1 MGFLLCLLRCFGQ
14 LTFYLLGKAVAKF
27 DLYYVQVHFSWFHQ
41 RIRTIMATT
50 LYVGY
55 IRGSLIQKRIFNLH
69 GLIYVGCMSFDAI
82 VQISFDVII

>member
-1 MGFLLCLLRCFGQ
+1 MTNCYLTISFL
-14 LTFYLLGKAVAKF
+14 FYCTAKF

-50 LYVGY
+50 LYVAY